1 MIKSN
6 AKLPIWWKNRSKYR
20 DSSALYISFIF
31 EPLNLKLKSFNTFSY
46 FLFGYHKWLL
56 PNCHF
61 YLVTKMVITNL
72 SLQNCLFY
80 LVIKLSLPKKS
91 LLNGSCQIAV
101 TNNPSVNI
109 SANEVFTLLHL
120 TIWSI
125 WFSKKK
131 EGKKDKLLYL
141 PLENN

>member
-1 MIKSN
+1 M
-6 AKLPIWWKNRSKYR
+6 
-20 DSSALYISFIF
+20 
-31 EPLNLKLKSFNTFSY
+31 FSY
-46 FLFGYHKWLL
+46 SLFGYHKWLL

-80 LVIKLSLPKKS
+80 LVTKLSLPKKS
-91 LLNGSCQIAV
+91 LPKYGRCQIAG

-131 EGKKDKLLYL
+131 EGKKKVALLTIGKQLEIKNYL
-141 PLENN
+141 IPRLQFESSAACASTVILSTTAPR